1 MTYAYPEI
9 KAFRG
14 LFAQPNTFS
23 LPDGAMEEARNVVIN
38 DDNILQK
45 IRGFYSYYPSGA
57 STLNSLFTYQSRLIG
72 VFNDK
77 IVYFSD
83 IGSEPNTIGTATTLS
98 GHPVA
103 VTAPLVSRS
112 VEQNGNLYFT
122 SDTGVLKLDAYNG
135 TVFQAGSPGGL
146 DCRGSFLP
154 LNGPIPGDSQI
165 AYRVCFGREDSN
177 GNLILGAPSDIVPLT
192 NAIQTRQSDG
202 SLITWSRASNVVT
215 VNSAGHNLVTG
226 MQITI
231 TQCLGQHPV
240 AVGSYTVTVVSPS
253 VFTISSTD
261 SNSVDLSNTLSWK
274 ASRTA
279 LIEASI
285 PDDINLVS
293 QNYFIQIY
301 RTTESNSETASPSAD
316 FKLVEQITLD
326 SVALTNRVF
335 SYQDTTD
342 SVLLTNATELYTNP
356 NSREGELQANLRPP
370 YCTDIALFQNYV
382 FYANCIARH
391 VLNIDIID
399 TDSIADNDYIEI
411 KVDATTRRYVAR
423 SGVGNQTVQSQSVSN
438 ATSNLSINYTAH
450 GLLAGD
456 TVFVSFVSGG
466 SLAVGTYTVNSLGLT
481 ADAFQLLSGA
491 TPVPYSA
498 VTYLYF
504 QGVTNGT
511 YPIWQ
516 YDKTSASVGTQL
528 RRTAQGLIKAINRD
542 LPSLVYGNYVS
553 AIDDTPGKIRISA
566 EDFTGTIFMRGSSP
580 GLCEAF
586 SQVLPQSF
594 ASGNQVFS
602 KNNIQKNAVFI
613 SKVSEPEAVPV
624 VNYLLVG
631 SKNKAIKRIFALR
644 DSVILLKEDGIF
656 KITGNSIANFSVT
669 PLDTTVIVLAENSGA
684 LLNNK
689 VYFLGTQGICSATDS
704 SVEILSRRIENF
716 IEPILGQ
723 ANLNAETAAVAYES
737 DRTYRISTLGY
748 NSPVKNITYIY
759 NSLNDTWTSS
769 DYLFTAGV
777 VGPSNKLFLVSSN
790 RVLKERKY
798 GNRLE
803 FTGQNYSCTVNSVTP
818 SGLQAVISIVGRTP
832 EVGDVLVYQD
842 VINRIRKVENA
853 GSGQFL
859 LTFAKVTNLTPTL
872 TVQLYANIPSAMVM
886 APYHGGTVGL
896 GKQFAQIQ
904 LHTRSNNISRIKL
917 TFRGA
922 YFGGSEE
929 SEWLDTRVLT
939 SGGWGLAPWGFFS
952 WGQADLLDAKV
963 VTEPA
968 PIVRIY
974 VPLFQQRNT
983 FIQAV
988 MNHQEAAES
997 MDIQTISWAI
1007 RAYRERV
1014 SK

>member
-1 MTYAYPEI
+1 MTYSYPEI

-14 LFAQPNTFS
+14 LFAQPNTFT
-23 LPDGAMEEARNVVIN
+23 LPDGAMEQASNVVIN

-57 STLNSLFTYQSRLIG
+57 STLNSLFTYQSRLMG

-83 IGSEPNTIGTATTLS
+83 LGSEPNTIGTATALL
-98 GHPVA
+98 GHPVSI
-103 VTAPLVSRS
+103 TSPLVSRS

-135 TVFQAGSPGGL
+135 TVFQAGTAGGL

-165 AYRVCFGREDSN
+165 AYRVCFGREDVN

-202 SLITWSRASNVVT
+202 SLISWTRNSGIVT
-215 VNSAGHNLVTG
+215 VTSAGHNLVNG
-226 MQITI
+226 MQVTI
-231 TQCLGQHPV
+231 VTCAGTHPV
-240 AVGSYTVTVVSPS
+240 AAGSYIVSNVTATT
-253 VFTISSTD
+253 FDITNAGSSDT
-261 SNSVDLSNTLSWK
+261 STLTWK

-326 SVALTNRVF
+326 SVSLANRVF
-335 SYQDTTD
+335 SYEDKTD

-370 YCTDIALFQNYV
+370 YCTDITLFQNYV

-391 VLNIDIID
+391 VLNIDVID
-399 TDSIADNDYIEI
+399 TGGIADNDYIEI
-411 KVDATTRRYVAR
+411 KVDATIRRYVAR
-423 SGVGNQTVQSQSVSN
+423 SGVANQSVQSQSVTN
-438 ATSNLSINYTAH
+438 ATGNLSINYTAH
-450 GLLAGD
+450 GFLAGD

-466 SLAVGTYTVNSLGLT
+466 SLAVGTYTVNSVGLS
-481 ADAFQLLSGA
+481 ANAFQLLSGA

-498 VTYLYF
+498 VTYLFF

-511 YPIWQ
+511 YPIFQ

-528 RRTAQGLIKAINRD
+528 RRTAQGFIKAINRD

-566 EDFTGTIFMRGSSP
+566 EDFTGTIYMAGSSA
-580 GLCEAF
+580 GICNAF
-586 SQVLPQSF
+586 SQVLPTSF

-656 KITGNSIANFSVT
+656 KITGNNIANFSVT

-723 ANLNAETAAVAYES
+723 ANLNAETAAVSYES

-748 NSPVKNITYIY
+748 NSSTKSITYIY

-777 VGPSNKLFLVSSN
+777 VGPSNKMFLVSSN

-803 FTGQNYSCTVNSVTP
+803 FTGQNYSCVILSVN
-818 SGLQAVISIVGRTP
+818 LNAKQAVIQIVGRTP
-832 EVGDVLVYQD
+832 EVGDVIVYND
-842 VINRIRKVENA
+842 VINRIRTVENA
-853 GSGQFL
+853 GSGLFL
-859 LTFAKVTNLTPTL
+859 VTFAKVPNLTPLL
-872 TVQLYANIPSAMVM
+872 TVQLYANIKSAVVM
-886 APYHGGTVGL
+886 APFHGGTVGL

-904 LHTRSNNISRIKL
+904 LHTRTNNISRIKL
-917 TFRGA
+917 TFQGQS
-922 YFGGSEE
+922 FGGSEE
-929 SEWLDTRVLT
+929 AEWLDTRVT
-939 SGGWGLAPWGFFS
+939 GTTGGWGFAPWGFFP

-963 VTEPA
+963 ITEPA
-968 PIVRIY
+968 PVVRIY

-983 FIQAV
+983 FIQAI

>member
-1 MTYAYPEI
+1 LTYSYPEI

-23 LPDGAMEEARNVVIN
+23 LPDGAMEQATNVVIN

-57 STLNSLFTYQSRLIG
+57 STLNSLFTYQSRLMG

-83 IGSEPNTIGTATTLS
+83 IGSEPNTIGTATPLS
-98 GHPVA
+98 GHPVSI
-103 VTAPLVSRS
+103 TSPLVSRS
-112 VEQNGNLYFT
+112 IEQNGNLYFT
-122 SDTGVLKLDAYNG
+122 SDTGILKTDSYNG
-135 TVFQAGSPGGL
+135 TVFQAGTAGGL

-165 AYRVCFGREDSN
+165 AYRVCFGREDVN

-192 NAIQTRQSDG
+192 NAIQTRQSNG
-202 SLITWSRASNVVT
+202 SLITWSRTSNVVT
-215 VNSAGHNLVTG
+215 VTSAGHNLVNG
-226 MQITI
+226 MQITVVSSAGN
-231 TQCLGQHPV
+231 QPV
-240 AVGSYTVTVVSPS
+240 AAGSYIVSGVTANTFNIASNGNS
-253 VFTISSTD
+253 DSST
-261 SNSVDLSNTLSWK
+261 LTWK
-274 ASRTA
+274 TSRTA

-285 PDDINLVS
+285 PDDITSVS

-301 RTTESNSETASPSAD
+301 RTTASNSETASPSAD
-316 FKLVEQITLD
+316 FKLIEQITLD
-326 SVALTNRVF
+326 NLSISKSVF

-342 SVLLTNATELYTNP
+342 SVLLTNSTELYTNP

-370 YCTDIALFQNYV
+370 YCTYVTLFQNYV
-382 FYANCIARH
+382 FYANCVARH
-391 VLNIDIID
+391 VLNIDVID
-399 TDSIADNDYIEI
+399 TGGISDNDYIEI

-423 SGVGNQTVQSQSVSN
+423 GGVGNQSVQSQTVTN
-438 ATSNLSINYTAH
+438 ASGYLRINYTGH
-450 GLLAGD
+450 GFLNGD
-456 TVFVSFVSGG
+456 TVFINFISGG
-466 SLAVGTYTVNSLGLT
+466 TLAVDTYTVTNSL
-481 ADAFQLLSGA
+481 ADSFELSQFGA
-491 TPVPYSA
+491 GIPYNGE
-498 VTYLYF
+498 VYVYF

-511 YPIWQ
+511 YPIFQ
-516 YDKTSASVGTQL
+516 YDKTSSSVGAQL

-566 EDFTGTIFMRGSSP
+566 EDFTGTIYLRGSST
-580 GLCEAF
+580 GICNAF
-586 SQVLPQSF
+586 SLVLPTSF

-656 KITGNSIANFSVT
+656 KITGNNIANFSVT

-723 ANLNAETAAVAYES
+723 ANLDSQTSAVSYES

-748 NSPVKNITYIY
+748 NSSTKSITYIY

-777 VGPSNKLFLVSSN
+777 VGPSNKLFLVSN
-790 RVLKERKY
+790 NKVLKERKY

-803 FTGQNYSCTVNSVTP
+803 FTGQNYLCVILTVNYDSK
-818 SGLQAVISIVGRTP
+818 QALIQIAGHNP
-832 EVGDVLVYQD
+832 EIGDVIVYSD
-842 VINRIRKVENA
+842 VINRIRSVENI
-853 GSGQFL
+853 GNDQFL
-859 LTFAKVTNLTPTL
+859 VTFAKVPNLSPLLAT
-872 TVQLYANIPSAMVM
+872 QLYVNIPSTVVM
-886 APYHGGTVGL
+886 APFHGGTVGL

-917 TFRGA
+917 TFQGQSL
-922 YFGGSEE
+922 GGSQEA
-929 SEWLDTRVLT
+929 EWTETKVT
-939 SGGWGLAPWGFFS
+939 GPTAGWGFAPWGLIG

-968 PIVRIY
+968 PVVRIY

-997 MDIQTISWAI
+997 LDIQTISWAI

>member
-1 MTYAYPEI
+1 LTYSYPEI

-23 LPDGAMEEARNVVIN
+23 LPDGAMEQATNVVIN

-57 STLNSLFTYQSRLIG
+57 STLNSLFTYQSRLMG

-83 IGSEPNTIGTATTLS
+83 IGSEPNTIGTATPLS
-98 GHPVA
+98 GHPVSI
-103 VTAPLVSRS
+103 TSPLVSRS
-112 VEQNGNLYFT
+112 IEQNGNLYFT
-122 SDTGVLKLDAYNG
+122 SDTGILKTDSYNG
-135 TVFQAGSPGGL
+135 TVFQAGTAGGL

-165 AYRVCFGREDSN
+165 AYRVCFGREDVN

-192 NAIQTRQSDG
+192 NAIQTRQSNG
-202 SLITWSRASNVVT
+202 SLITWSRTSNVVT
-215 VNSAGHNLVTG
+215 VTSAGHNLVNG
-226 MQITI
+226 MQITVVSSAGN
-231 TQCLGQHPV
+231 QPV
-240 AVGSYTVTVVSPS
+240 AAGSYIVSGVTANTFNIASNGNS
-253 VFTISSTD
+253 DSST
-261 SNSVDLSNTLSWK
+261 LTWK
-274 ASRTA
+274 TSRTA

-285 PDDINLVS
+285 PDDITSVS

-301 RTTESNSETASPSAD
+301 RTTASNSETASPSAD
-316 FKLVEQITLD
+316 FKLIEQITLD
-326 SVALTNRVF
+326 NLSISKSVF

-342 SVLLTNATELYTNP
+342 SVLLTNSTELYTNP

-370 YCTDIALFQNYV
+370 YCTDVTLFQNYV
-382 FYANCIARH
+382 FYANCVARH
-391 VLNIDIID
+391 VLNIDVID
-399 TDSIADNDYIEI
+399 TGGISDNDYIEI

-423 SGVGNQTVQSQSVSN
+423 GGVGNQSVQSQTVTN
-438 ATSNLSINYTAH
+438 ASGYLRINYTGH
-450 GLLAGD
+450 GFLNGD
-456 TVFVSFVSGG
+456 TVFINFISGG
-466 SLAVGTYTVNSLGLT
+466 TLAVDTYTVTNSL
-481 ADAFQLLSGA
+481 ADSFELSQFGA
-491 TPVPYSA
+491 GIPYNGE
-498 VTYLYF
+498 VYVYF

-511 YPIWQ
+511 YPIFQ
-516 YDKTSASVGTQL
+516 YDKTSSSVGAQL

-566 EDFTGTIFMRGSSP
+566 EDFTGTIYLRGSST
-580 GLCEAF
+580 GICNAF
-586 SQVLPQSF
+586 SLVLPTSF

-656 KITGNSIANFSVT
+656 KITGNNIANFSVT

-723 ANLNAETAAVAYES
+723 ANLDSQTSAVSYES

-748 NSPVKNITYIY
+748 NSSTKSITYIY

-777 VGPSNKLFLVSSN
+777 VGPSNKLFLVSN
-790 RVLKERKY
+790 NKVLKERKY

-803 FTGQNYSCTVNSVTP
+803 FTGQNYLCVILTVNYDSK
-818 SGLQAVISIVGRTP
+818 QALIQIAGHNP
-832 EVGDVLVYQD
+832 EIGDVIVYSD
-842 VINRIRKVENA
+842 VINRIRSVENI
-853 GSGQFL
+853 GNDQFL
-859 LTFAKVTNLTPTL
+859 VTFAKVPNLSPLLAT
-872 TVQLYANIPSAMVM
+872 QLYVNIPSTVVM
-886 APYHGGTVGL
+886 APFHGGTVGL

-917 TFRGA
+917 TFQGQSL
-922 YFGGSEE
+922 GGSQEA
-929 SEWLDTRVLT
+929 EWTETKVT
-939 SGGWGLAPWGFFS
+939 GPTAGWGFAPWGLIG

-968 PIVRIY
+968 PVVRIY

-997 MDIQTISWAI
+997 LDIQTISWAI

>member
-1 MTYAYPEI
+1 MTYSYPEI

-23 LPDGAMEEARNVVIN
+23 LPDGAMEQATNVVIN

-57 STLNSLFTYQSRLIG
+57 STLNSLFTYQSRLMG

-83 IGSEPNTIGTATTLS
+83 IGSEPNTIGTATPLS
-98 GHPVA
+98 GHPVSI
-103 VTAPLVSRS
+103 TSPLVSRS
-112 VEQNGNLYFT
+112 IEQNGNLYFT
-122 SDTGVLKLDAYNG
+122 SDTGILKTDSYNG
-135 TVFQAGSPGGL
+135 TVFQAGTAGGL

-165 AYRVCFGREDSN
+165 AYRVCFGREDVN

-192 NAIQTRQSDG
+192 NAIQTRQSNG
-202 SLITWSRASNVVT
+202 SLITWSRTSNVVT
-215 VNSAGHNLVTG
+215 VTSAGHNLVNG
-226 MQITI
+226 MQITVVSSAGN
-231 TQCLGQHPV
+231 QPV
-240 AVGSYTVTVVSPS
+240 AAGSYIVSGVTANTFNIASNGNS
-253 VFTISSTD
+253 DSST
-261 SNSVDLSNTLSWK
+261 LTWK
-274 ASRTA
+274 TSRTA

-285 PDDINLVS
+285 PDDITSVS

-301 RTTESNSETASPSAD
+301 RTTASNSETASPSAD
-316 FKLVEQITLD
+316 FKLIEQITLD
-326 SVALTNRVF
+326 NLSISKSVF

-342 SVLLTNATELYTNP
+342 SVLLTNSTELYTNP

-370 YCTDIALFQNYV
+370 YCTDVTLFQNYV
-382 FYANCIARH
+382 FYANCVARH
-391 VLNIDIID
+391 VLNIDVID
-399 TDSIADNDYIEI
+399 TGGISDNDYIEI

-423 SGVGNQTVQSQSVSN
+423 GGVGNQSVQSQTVTN
-438 ATSNLSINYTAH
+438 ASGYLRINYTGH
-450 GLLAGD
+450 GFLNGD
-456 TVFVSFVSGG
+456 TVFINFISGG
-466 SLAVGTYTVNSLGLT
+466 TLAVDTYTVTNSL
-481 ADAFQLLSGA
+481 ADSFELSQFGA
-491 TPVPYSA
+491 GIPYNGE
-498 VTYLYF
+498 VYVYF

-511 YPIWQ
+511 YPIFQ
-516 YDKTSASVGTQL
+516 YDKTSSSVGAQL

-566 EDFTGTIFMRGSSP
+566 EDFTGTIYLRGSST
-580 GLCEAF
+580 GICNAF
-586 SQVLPQSF
+586 SLVLPTSF

-656 KITGNSIANFSVT
+656 KITGNNIANFSVT

-723 ANLNAETAAVAYES
+723 ANLDSQTSAVSYES

-748 NSPVKNITYIY
+748 NSSTKSITYIY

-777 VGPSNKLFLVSSN
+777 VGPSNKLFLVSN
-790 RVLKERKY
+790 NKVLKERKY

-803 FTGQNYSCTVNSVTP
+803 FTGQNYLCVILTVNYDSK
-818 SGLQAVISIVGRTP
+818 QALIQIAGHNP
-832 EVGDVLVYQD
+832 EIGDVIVYSD
-842 VINRIRKVENA
+842 VINRIRSVENI
-853 GSGQFL
+853 GNDQFL
-859 LTFAKVTNLTPTL
+859 VTFAKVPNLSPLLAT
-872 TVQLYANIPSAMVM
+872 QLYVNIPSTVVM
-886 APYHGGTVGL
+886 APFHGGTVGL

-917 TFRGA
+917 TFQGQSL
-922 YFGGSEE
+922 GGSQEA
-929 SEWLDTRVLT
+929 EWTETKVT
-939 SGGWGLAPWGFFS
+939 GPTAGWGFAPWGLIG

-968 PIVRIY
+968 PVVRIY

-997 MDIQTISWAI
+997 LDIQTISWAI